1 MKSGMKN
8 KDARKR
14 LRHRMVFTLEEV
26 AESIGRTIHTA
37 RRRLK
42 TWGACRS
49 YNKNGRYYTLP
60 EVPEFD
66 ADGMWRWKEIFFS
79 RYGSLSKTLV
89 TLICRAEAGLD
100 AAEIQAIL
108 KLDPRSFLSGFADHP
123 QLHREKTGDRF
134 VYYSAEIG
142 VRSQQLQRRR
152 RQITSARKLT
162 DAEAIAILVEK
173 IKHPDLSDKALSRRL
188 SAQNLRVEPEMIGNF
203 FTRHGLSVKKT
214 PHLP

>member
-1 MKSGMKN
+1 MKSSMEK
-8 KDARKR
+8 KDARKK
-14 LRHRMVFTLEEV
+14 LRHRMVFTLEEA
-26 AESIGRTIHTA
+26 AELIGRTIHTA

-66 ADGMWRWKEIFFS
+66 ADGMWLWKDIFFS

-100 AAEIQAIL
+100 AAEIQSIL

-123 QLHREKTGDRF
+123 QLHREKTGNRF

-162 DAEAIAILVEK
+162 DAETIAILVEK
-173 IKHPDLSDKALSRRL
+173 IKHPALSDKKLSRRL
-188 SAQNLRVEPEMIGNF
+188 SAQNLRLEPEMIGAF
-203 FTRHGLSVKKT
+203 FANHGLSVKKT

>member
-1 MKSGMKN
+1 MKSGMED
-8 KDARKR
+8 KDARRR

-134 VYYSAEIG
+134 VYYSAEIS
-142 VRSQQLQRRR
+142 VRSQQQQHRRK
-152 RQITSARKLT
+152 QIANAGKLT
-162 DAEAIAILVEK
+162 DAEAVAILVEK
-173 IKHPDLSDKALSRRL
+173 IKHPALSDKALSRRL
-188 SAQNLRVEPEMIGNF
+188 IAQNLHVEPEMIGAF
-203 FTRHGLSVKKT
+203 FTNHNLAVKKT
-214 PHLP
+214 PRLP